1 MDENKAVRKYSEQ
14 EVTEDPLLVLAC
26 GHVLPMTSMD
36 GYMELLSAYTT
47 DKHGK
52 WHKPCQMKVQMASSA
67 WEHLFIPDTQN
78 LFCRMMLPIS
88 SALQCADS
96 KQACAA

>member
-1 MDENKAVRKYSEQ
+1 MDGNKAVRKYSEQ

-36 GYMELLSAYTT
+36 GYMELRSAYTT

-67 WEHLFIPDTQN
+67 QERLFIPDAQN
-78 LFCRMMLPIS
+78 LFCRTMLPMS

-96 KQACAA
+96 KQASAA